1 MDAFIF
7 QGSKGGSGRTAS
19 SVILAT
25 GLAALGHRP
34 LHLQVT
40 LARIRPV
47 IATARGLPFSA
58 TWLPEDR
65 ATIKAIEAAIS
76 AHPKCSITVVDM
88 TRQPLWELAL
98 TNRRIVALLPM
109 RRTDVEIDAA
119 IRDYRAIRE
128 FRTSFHSSGPNGS
141 AICAHRIL
149 PITWPI
155 CPTPRG
161 LSQKLS
167 IFDDSVRGTSEP
179 AEILTPGIPE
189 LPSDDLA
196 DLINGTQYKCSARI
210 ADAAVLVSRA
220 AAQLLE
226 SEPALPLRRSFTVL
240 NGNALS

>member
-34 LHLQVT
+34 LHLQIT
-40 LARIRPV
+40 LSRIPPV

-76 AHPKCSITVVDM
+76 AHPRCSIAVVDM

-98 TNRRIVALLPM
+98 TQRRIVALVPM
-109 RRTDVEIDAA
+109 RRTDTEIDAA
-119 IRDYRAIRE
+119 IRDYRAIGK
-128 FRTSFHSSGPNGS
+128 FRSLFRSATPENSSRS
-141 AICAHRIL
+141 AHHIL
-149 PITWPI
+149 PVTWPVE
-155 CPTPRG
+155 TTTRD

-167 IFDDSVRGTSEP
+167 IFDDRILSTSEP
-179 AEILTPGIPE
+179 PKILMPGIPD
-189 LPSDDLA
+189 LPPDDLA
-196 DLINGTQYKCSARI
+196 DLINSVRYECSARI
-210 ADAAVLVSRA
+210 ADAAVTISQTA
-220 AAQLLE
+220 AELLQ
-226 SEPALPLRRSFTVL
+226 SEPVHVTTTFPGTQR
-240 NGNALS
+240 